1 MTLAE
6 TMAMIEQD
14 EFAAEMNLASGT
26 TAFRRA
32 MLRHELFR
40 RLSELTR
47 ENPSEVAERIE
58 AISHIEVDDR
68 YENRFDTALSAYLMV
83 LSNIA
88 KPEVAS
94 KAAQAVLRM
103 PKIWWASGVA
113 RELLLQ
119 TVAAGAIEVGVDW
132 RESIYL
138 RFNEWFVGLHSS
150 LGRDTTMRD
159 LLKAVS
165 TGQPTGRGGNIIE
178 FPSQQKSATSHHHVV
193 PRPFLKRKKGSAR
206 LHNIAGARKRA

>member
-6 TMAMIEQD
+6 TMGTIEQD

-32 MLRHELFR
+32 IRGHELFH
-40 RLSELTR
+40 RLSELVK

-58 AISHIEVDDR
+58 AISHIEVDER

-83 LSNIA
+83 LSDVA
-88 KPEVAS
+88 KPEL
-94 KAAQAVLRM
+94 AAKSSQAVLRT
-103 PKIWWASGVA
+103 PKIWWASGIA

-119 TVAAGAIEVGVDW
+119 TVAVGGIEAGVDW
-132 RESIYL
+132 SESFYV
-138 RFNEWFVGLHSS
+138 RFNERFIALYSS

-165 TGQPTGRGGNIIE
+165 DGQPTGRGRNIIE
-178 FPSQQKSATSHHHVV
+178 FPSKETSAMSHYHVV
-193 PRPFLKRKKGSAR
+193 PKPFLKRKKGSAR

>member
-32 MLRHELFR
+32 ILGHELFHS
-40 RLSELTR
+40 LSELAK

-58 AISHIEVDDR
+58 AISHIEVDER
-68 YENRFDTALSAYLMV
+68 YENRFDTALSVYLMV
-83 LSNIA
+83 LSDVA

-94 KAAQAVLRM
+94 KASQAVLRT

-119 TVAAGAIEVGVDW
+119 TVAVGAIEVGVDW
-132 RESIYL
+132 RESIYV
-138 RFNEWFVGLHSS
+138 RFNEWFVSLHSS

-165 TGQPTGRGGNIIE
+165 TGQPTGRGRNIIE
-178 FPSQQKSATSHHHVV
+178 FPSQLTSAMSHYHVV
-193 PRPFLKRKKGSAR
+193 PRPLLKRKKGSAR

>member
-6 TMAMIEQD
+6 TMATIEQY

-26 TAFRRA
+26 TAFRQAIRG
-32 MLRHELFR
+32 HELFH
-40 RLSELTR
+40 RLSELAK

-58 AISHIEVDDR
+58 AISRIDVDER

-83 LSNIA
+83 LSDVA
-88 KPEVAS
+88 EPEVAS
-94 KAAQAVLRM
+94 KASQAVLRT

-119 TVAAGAIEVGVDW
+119 TVAAGAVDVGVDW
-132 RESIYL
+132 RESIYV
-138 RFNEWFVGLHSS
+138 RFNERFVGLHSS

-165 TGQPTGRGGNIIE
+165 AGQPTGRGRNIIE
-178 FPSQQKSATSHHHVV
+178 FPSQETWAMSHYHVV
-193 PRPFLKRKKGSAR
+193 PKALLKRKKGSVR